1 MRRILFIV
9 FTAFILFNCGDH
21 RQAAAEEM
29 KKAENFTLND
39 LDGKA
44 HSLEQYKDAKAIVL
58 IWVSTQCPVS
68 NDYNTR
74 MAALYEQ
81 YKDKGIVFLGINSNK
96 AESIEEIKTH
106 AEENNLRFTI
116 LKDPGNVIA
125 DKFAA
130 SFTPEVYVLN
140 GGLELLYHGRI
151 DDSRRES
158 GITKRDLSA
167 ALDEILDGKKVS
179 VAKTKAFGC
188 TIKRVN

>member
-1 MRRILFIV
+1 MRRILFIL
-9 FTAFILFNCGDH
+9 FTAFVVFNCGEH
-21 RQAAAEEM
+21 RQAAAEDL

-39 LDGKA
+39 LEGKP

-58 IWVSTQCPVS
+58 IWISTQCPVS

-81 YKDKGIVFLGINSNK
+81 YKEKGVVFLGINSNK
-96 AESIEEIKTH
+96 EESIEEITSH
-106 AEENNLRFTI
+106 AEENSLRFTI

-130 SFTPEVYVLN
+130 SFTPEAYVLN

-167 ALDEILDGKKVS
+167 ALDEILEGKKVS
-179 VAKTKAFGC
+179 VSKTKAFGC
-188 TIKRVN
+188 SIKRVN

>member
-1 MRRILFIV
+1 MRRILFIL

-21 RQAAAEEM
+21 RQASAEDM

-58 IWVSTQCPVS
+58 IWISTECPVS

-81 YKDKGIVFLGINSNK
+81 YKEKEVVFLGINSNK
-96 AESIEEIKTH
+96 AESIDEIKAH
-106 AEENNLRFTI
+106 ADKNNLRFTI
-116 LKDPGNVIA
+116 LKDPGNAIA

-130 SFTPEVYVLN
+130 SFTPEAYVLN
-140 GGLELLYHGRI
+140 GNLELLYHGRI

-167 ALDEILDGKKVS
+167 ALDEILEGKNVS
-179 VAKTKAFGC
+179 VSKTKAFGC